1 VSGVG
6 VAINTY
12 IVSGLGTSWTIYPSQ
27 TVATVSNPVIMTNGS
42 PSCTFTGSISVTT
55 LTVTS
60 ITSGSIAIGQYL
72 SGGVRSGTTITAQLT
87 SNTWTVSSS
96 QTVISTTLYTTG
108 LISTPF
114 TVTFGPTD
122 TQKSFYNAST
132 RLNTG
137 DRVILYSRYTSGS
150 PANAAHDITAQI
162 DMF

>member
-1 VSGVG
+1 
-6 VAINTY
+6 
-12 IVSGLGTSWTIYPSQ
+12 
-27 TVATVSNPVIMTNGS
+27 MKNGS
-42 PSCTFTGSISVTT
+42 PSSTFSGITSGTI
-55 LTVTS
+55 LTVTPP
-60 ITSGSIAIGQYL
+60 ITGSLAIGQYL
-72 SGGVRSGTTITAQLT
+72 SGGNVTAGTTITAQLT
-87 SNTWTVSSS
+87 SNTWTVSPSQAVSS
-96 QTVISTTLYTTG
+96 NTTLYTTG

-137 DRVILYSRYTSGS
+137 DRVILYSSYTSGS